1 MAENEDSV
9 MIFFLVC
16 FLVLFVVRL
25 AYSFARHLDRQ
36 ELERKK
42 FYLALADDLRRM
54 DKMIAEGNKPEPMK
68 IQNPWAG
75 RN

>member
-1 MAENEDSV
+1 

-16 FLVLFVVRL
+16 LIVLFVVRL
-25 AYSFARHLDRQ
+25 AYSFAKHLDRQ

-42 FYLALADDLRRM
+42 FYLALSDDLRRL
-54 DKMIAEGNKPEPMK
+54 DKMIAEGKKPEATIK